1 MHLPEDKRI
10 VTLRQIIRDLRKLLK
25 MPHSR
30 FWPSVLQDP
39 SVAVFLDSYLRAAP
53 RPFEAF
59 APRVPGGE
67 ADADDEDTDEGRTL
81 ETQLEQLFLKFFSRL
96 VTRSESQTTLLS
108 SEGYAKH
115 VSKAGLVTSTKR
127 MGHFDF

>member
-1 MHLPEDKRI
+1 
-10 VTLRQIIRDLRKLLK
+10 
-25 MPHSR
+25 
-30 FWPSVLQDP
+30 
-39 SVAVFLDSYLRAAP
+39 
-53 RPFEAF
+53 
-59 APRVPGGE
+59 
-67 ADADDEDTDEGRTL
+67 
-81 ETQLEQLFLKFFSRL
+81 L